1 MGLLWKRKS
10 RVAVAVEQMSPTF
23 LAVGITM
30 AVSVSVWTIVATQV
44 VQVVAQLRVVILT
57 VAVVLHPAIV
67 AHIVGIKIAMN
78 ICAVVAVLFPT
89 KCKGAAASIH

>member
-1 MGLLWKRKS
+1 
-10 RVAVAVEQMSPTF
+10 VAVEQMSPTF

-67 AHIVGIKIAMN
+67 VAHIVGIKIAMN

-89 KCKGAAASIH
+89 KCKVAAASIH